1 MKLSKFANL
10 VKNGGRCAV
19 LHVAGSGIWLSTG
32 TAIYRATELP
42 DMEGSEQVR
51 TVLDM
56 TADAWKKVY
65 LTEDWPESV
74 SNVLGLNLAPYAQGE
89 QDTEKLKVAAAPN
102 GLWCSACRCKVDGE
116 LIFYNEAYLA
126 PLAEEIKKSEYIY
139 YTARQTEAG
148 QRYLVVHD
156 GMDVLAAIMPM
167 NILKEEYINDLAEFQ
182 ALCME
187 QFYKDKERREA
198 VIEEAEDD
206 AEGAGQIGNEAS
218 VEEYLQALVTVFR
231 EVRRVLRPDGTLW
244 VNVGDSYATKS
255 GSQPPTNTR
264 NSCGHTAKRVP
275 QGYKKKDLI
284 GIPWQLAFALRA
296 DGWYLR
302 QDIIWQK
309 PNCMPESVN
318 DRCTKSHEYIFLLSK
333 SERYYFDAAA
343 ISEPVTSAKGNA
355 RTFRGGGAY
364 TGGRSHDNSAQ
375 VERESHG
382 NSENRAGPRNKRS
395 VWSVST
401 KGFRGAHFAVFPEK
415 LIEPCILAGCPEGG
429 VVLDPFAGSGTT
441 GVVAKRMGRGFM
453 GCEINPSYVEM
464 AARRIAEVE

>member
-187 QFYKDKERREA
+187 HSTRIRSAGRRLSRRPRTTRRTQGRSAWRAWKMENERAIEILDPEHREA
-198 VIEEAEDD
+198 YESLEPVNEACRMGVEALRRRVPESPYPDGDAGVLACPSCGSGEYLHNEDGNRCRFCGQCGQAIDWDGDAGEEAE
-206 AEGAGQIGNEAS
+206 
-218 VEEYLQALVTVFR
+218 
-231 EVRRVLRPDGTLW
+231 
-244 VNVGDSYATKS
+244 
-255 GSQPPTNTR
+255 
-264 NSCGHTAKRVP
+264 
-275 QGYKKKDLI
+275 
-284 GIPWQLAFALRA
+284 
-296 DGWYLR
+296 
-302 QDIIWQK
+302 
-309 PNCMPESVN
+309 
-318 DRCTKSHEYIFLLSK
+318 
-333 SERYYFDAAA
+333 
-343 ISEPVTSAKGNA
+343 
-355 RTFRGGGAY
+355 
-364 TGGRSHDNSAQ
+364 
-375 VERESHG
+375 
-382 NSENRAGPRNKRS
+382 
-395 VWSVST
+395 
-401 KGFRGAHFAVFPEK
+401 
-415 LIEPCILAGCPEGG
+415 
-429 VVLDPFAGSGTT
+429 
-441 GVVAKRMGRGFM
+441 
-453 GCEINPSYVEM
+453 
-464 AARRIAEVE
+464 

>member
-167 NILKEEYINDLAEFQ
+167 NILKEEYINDDKDGNRLTLEQECINSGRLPSIAYGHKKCSLKHKIGTQEKFCNNYQPCKEVWASGQRVHKYIGYDAGETRRIQHAAPIDEADKKYEKHYPLYEWGWTREECVHVIERAGLPRPGKSSCFFCPSMKKKEIQ
-182 ALCME
+182 ALWENYPDLFERAIALEHGSAERNVNVKGLGRDWSWESYYNEFMAN
-187 QFYKDKERREA
+187 KEF
-198 VIEEAEDD
+198 EEAQLTFDQLFPD
-206 AEGAGQIGNEAS
+206 SPGGCICGAPCGC
-218 VEEYLQALVTVFR
+218 Y
-231 EVRRVLRPDGTLW
+231 DG
-244 VNVGDSYATKS
+244 
-255 GSQPPTNTR
+255 
-264 NSCGHTAKRVP
+264 
-275 QGYKKKDLI
+275 
-284 GIPWQLAFALRA
+284 
-296 DGWYLR
+296 
-302 QDIIWQK
+302 
-309 PNCMPESVN
+309 
-318 DRCTKSHEYIFLLSK
+318 
-333 SERYYFDAAA
+333 
-343 ISEPVTSAKGNA
+343 
-355 RTFRGGGAY
+355 
-364 TGGRSHDNSAQ
+364 
-375 VERESHG
+375 
-382 NSENRAGPRNKRS
+382 
-395 VWSVST
+395 
-401 KGFRGAHFAVFPEK
+401 
-415 LIEPCILAGCPEGG
+415 
-429 VVLDPFAGSGTT
+429 
-441 GVVAKRMGRGFM
+441 
-453 GCEINPSYVEM
+453 
-464 AARRIAEVE
+464 

>member
-187 QFYKDKERREA
+187 QFYKD
-198 VIEEAEDD
+198 ISTC
-206 AEGAGQIGNEAS
+206 GS
-218 VEEYLQALVTVFR
+218 VCGR
-231 EVRRVLRPDGTLW
+231 CGR
-244 VNVGDSYATKS
+244 N
-255 GSQPPTNTR
+255 GSRLKRKWAPWTGSWFWKRFSWWRTR
-264 NSCGHTAKRVP
+264 WP
-275 QGYKKKDLI
+275 
-284 GIPWQLAFALRA
+284 
-296 DGWYLR
+296 
-302 QDIIWQK
+302 IWW
-309 PNCMPESVN
+309 
-318 DRCTKSHEYIFLLSK
+318 F
-333 SERYYFDAAA
+333 
-343 ISEPVTSAKGNA
+343 
-355 RTFRGGGAY
+355 
-364 TGGRSHDNSAQ
+364 
-375 VERESHG
+375 
-382 NSENRAGPRNKRS
+382 
-395 VWSVST
+395 
-401 KGFRGAHFAVFPEK
+401 
-415 LIEPCILAGCPEGG
+415 
-429 VVLDPFAGSGTT
+429 SGT
-441 GVVAKRMGRGFM
+441 
-453 GCEINPSYVEM
+453 PDQSLQP
-464 AARRIAEVE
+464 

>member
-65 LTEDWPESV
+65 LTEDWPESIN
-74 SNVLGLNLAPYAQGE
+74 NVLGLNLAPYAQGE

-126 PLAEEIKKSEYIY
+126 PL
-139 YTARQTEAG
+139 TARQTQTG

-206 AEGAGQIGNEAS
+206 PEDAGQIG
-218 VEEYLQALVTVFR
+218 
-231 EVRRVLRPDGTLW
+231 
-244 VNVGDSYATKS
+244 
-255 GSQPPTNTR
+255 
-264 NSCGHTAKRVP
+264 
-275 QGYKKKDLI
+275 
-284 GIPWQLAFALRA
+284 
-296 DGWYLR
+296 
-302 QDIIWQK
+302 
-309 PNCMPESVN
+309 M
-318 DRCTKSHEYIFLLSK
+318 
-333 SERYYFDAAA
+333 
-343 ISEPVTSAKGNA
+343 
-355 RTFRGGGAY
+355 
-364 TGGRSHDNSAQ
+364 
-375 VERESHG
+375 
-382 NSENRAGPRNKRS
+382 
-395 VWSVST
+395 
-401 KGFRGAHFAVFPEK
+401 
-415 LIEPCILAGCPEGG
+415 EG
-429 VVLDPFAGSGTT
+429 VQ
-441 GVVAKRMGRGFM
+441 
-453 GCEINPSYVEM
+453 E
-464 AARRIAEVE
+464 

>member
-65 LTEDWPESV
+65 LTEDWP
-74 SNVLGLNLAPYAQGE
+74 
-89 QDTEKLKVAAAPN
+89 AAPN

-139 YTARQTEAG
+139 YTARQTQTG

-206 AEGAGQIGNEAS
+206 AEDAGQIGMED
-218 VEEYLQALVTVFR
+218 VQE
-231 EVRRVLRPDGTLW
+231 
-244 VNVGDSYATKS
+244 
-255 GSQPPTNTR
+255 
-264 NSCGHTAKRVP
+264 
-275 QGYKKKDLI
+275 
-284 GIPWQLAFALRA
+284 
-296 DGWYLR
+296 
-302 QDIIWQK
+302 
-309 PNCMPESVN
+309 
-318 DRCTKSHEYIFLLSK
+318 
-333 SERYYFDAAA
+333 
-343 ISEPVTSAKGNA
+343 
-355 RTFRGGGAY
+355 
-364 TGGRSHDNSAQ
+364 
-375 VERESHG
+375 
-382 NSENRAGPRNKRS
+382 
-395 VWSVST
+395 
-401 KGFRGAHFAVFPEK
+401 
-415 LIEPCILAGCPEGG
+415 
-429 VVLDPFAGSGTT
+429 
-441 GVVAKRMGRGFM
+441 
-453 GCEINPSYVEM
+453 
-464 AARRIAEVE
+464 

>member
-19 LHVAGSGIWLSTG
+19 LHVEGSGIWLSTG

-65 LTEDWPESV
+65 LTEDWPESIN
-74 SNVLGLNLAPYAQGE
+74 NVLGLNLAPYAQGE

-139 YTARQTEAG
+139 YTARQTQTG

-156 GMDVLAAIMPM
+156 GMDVLAAIMPT

-206 AEGAGQIGNEAS
+206 PEDAGQIGMEG
-218 VEEYLQALVTVFR
+218 VE
-231 EVRRVLRPDGTLW
+231 DG
-244 VNVGDSYATKS
+244 
-255 GSQPPTNTR
+255 
-264 NSCGHTAKRVP
+264 
-275 QGYKKKDLI
+275 
-284 GIPWQLAFALRA
+284 
-296 DGWYLR
+296 
-302 QDIIWQK
+302 
-309 PNCMPESVN
+309 E
-318 DRCTKSHEYIFLLSK
+318 
-333 SERYYFDAAA
+333 
-343 ISEPVTSAKGNA
+343 
-355 RTFRGGGAY
+355 
-364 TGGRSHDNSAQ
+364 
-375 VERESHG
+375 
-382 NSENRAGPRNKRS
+382 
-395 VWSVST
+395 
-401 KGFRGAHFAVFPEK
+401 
-415 LIEPCILAGCPEGG
+415 
-429 VVLDPFAGSGTT
+429 
-441 GVVAKRMGRGFM
+441 
-453 GCEINPSYVEM
+453 
-464 AARRIAEVE
+464 

>member
-139 YTARQTEAG
+139 YTARQTQTG

-187 QFYKDKERREA
+187 QFYEDSPGAQLEKHWCEYVGKKMVFLMEGTERSTSRATILCHPIRLRTSKRGEAAGMRNMGCSWACPAGKSWACGTEQRRREKPL
-198 VIEEAEDD
+198 IRSSHDR
-206 AEGAGQIGNEAS
+206 S
-218 VEEYLQALVTVFR
+218 R
-231 EVRRVLRPDGTLW
+231 
-244 VNVGDSYATKS
+244 S
-255 GSQPPTNTR
+255 G
-264 NSCGHTAKRVP
+264 
-275 QGYKKKDLI
+275 
-284 GIPWQLAFALRA
+284 
-296 DGWYLR
+296 
-302 QDIIWQK
+302 
-309 PNCMPESVN
+309 N
-318 DRCTKSHEYIFLLSK
+318 DRTG
-333 SERYYFDAAA
+333 R
-343 ISEPVTSAKGNA
+343 TS
-355 RTFRGGGAY
+355 
-364 TGGRSHDNSAQ
+364 
-375 VERESHG
+375 
-382 NSENRAGPRNKRS
+382 
-395 VWSVST
+395 
-401 KGFRGAHFAVFPEK
+401 
-415 LIEPCILAGCPEGG
+415 CIACG
-429 VVLDPFAGSGTT
+429 
-441 GVVAKRMGRGFM
+441 
-453 GCEINPSYVEM
+453 
-464 AARRIAEVE
+464 

>member
-187 QFYKDKERREA
+187 QFYKDILETGICWREKGYA
-198 VIEEAEDD
+198 LTASSHSATAEDMFARRQRNGVAEPIRIGTIEND
-206 AEGAGQIGNEAS
+206 AKKQDFDSQQYRMRYCGTHAEEEPRRQQGDYCQYCGHRLREIG
-218 VEEYLQALVTVFR
+218 R
-231 EVRRVLRPDGTLW
+231 ERFCNNVNCRNRY
-244 VNVGDSYATKS
+244 VNV
-255 GSQPPTNTR
+255 
-264 NSCGHTAKRVP
+264 
-275 QGYKKKDLI
+275 
-284 GIPWQLAFALRA
+284 
-296 DGWYLR
+296 
-302 QDIIWQK
+302 
-309 PNCMPESVN
+309 
-318 DRCTKSHEYIFLLSK
+318 
-333 SERYYFDAAA
+333 
-343 ISEPVTSAKGNA
+343 
-355 RTFRGGGAY
+355 
-364 TGGRSHDNSAQ
+364 
-375 VERESHG
+375 
-382 NSENRAGPRNKRS
+382 
-395 VWSVST
+395 
-401 KGFRGAHFAVFPEK
+401 
-415 LIEPCILAGCPEGG
+415 
-429 VVLDPFAGSGTT
+429 
-441 GVVAKRMGRGFM
+441 
-453 GCEINPSYVEM
+453 
-464 AARRIAEVE
+464 

>member
-65 LTEDWPESV
+65 LTEDWPESIN
-74 SNVLGLNLAPYAQGE
+74 NVLGLN
-89 QDTEKLKVAAAPN
+89 
-102 GLWCSACRCKVDGE
+102 
-116 LIFYNEAYLA
+116 LA

-139 YTARQTEAG
+139 YTARQTQTG

-206 AEGAGQIGNEAS
+206 PEDAGQIG
-218 VEEYLQALVTVFR
+218 
-231 EVRRVLRPDGTLW
+231 
-244 VNVGDSYATKS
+244 
-255 GSQPPTNTR
+255 
-264 NSCGHTAKRVP
+264 
-275 QGYKKKDLI
+275 
-284 GIPWQLAFALRA
+284 
-296 DGWYLR
+296 
-302 QDIIWQK
+302 
-309 PNCMPESVN
+309 M
-318 DRCTKSHEYIFLLSK
+318 
-333 SERYYFDAAA
+333 
-343 ISEPVTSAKGNA
+343 
-355 RTFRGGGAY
+355 
-364 TGGRSHDNSAQ
+364 
-375 VERESHG
+375 
-382 NSENRAGPRNKRS
+382 
-395 VWSVST
+395 
-401 KGFRGAHFAVFPEK
+401 
-415 LIEPCILAGCPEGG
+415 EG
-429 VVLDPFAGSGTT
+429 VQ
-441 GVVAKRMGRGFM
+441 
-453 GCEINPSYVEM
+453 E
-464 AARRIAEVE
+464 

>member
-10 VKNGGRCAV
+10 VKAGGRCAV

-89 QDTEKLKVAAAPN
+89 QDTEKLKVAA
-102 GLWCSACRCKVDGE
+102 
-116 LIFYNEAYLA
+116 
-126 PLAEEIKKSEYIY
+126 EEIKKSEYIY
-139 YTARQTEAG
+139 YTARQTQTG

-206 AEGAGQIGNEAS
+206 AEDAGQIG
-218 VEEYLQALVTVFR
+218 
-231 EVRRVLRPDGTLW
+231 
-244 VNVGDSYATKS
+244 
-255 GSQPPTNTR
+255 
-264 NSCGHTAKRVP
+264 
-275 QGYKKKDLI
+275 
-284 GIPWQLAFALRA
+284 
-296 DGWYLR
+296 
-302 QDIIWQK
+302 
-309 PNCMPESVN
+309 M
-318 DRCTKSHEYIFLLSK
+318 
-333 SERYYFDAAA
+333 
-343 ISEPVTSAKGNA
+343 
-355 RTFRGGGAY
+355 
-364 TGGRSHDNSAQ
+364 
-375 VERESHG
+375 
-382 NSENRAGPRNKRS
+382 
-395 VWSVST
+395 
-401 KGFRGAHFAVFPEK
+401 
-415 LIEPCILAGCPEGG
+415 EG
-429 VVLDPFAGSGTT
+429 VQ
-441 GVVAKRMGRGFM
+441 
-453 GCEINPSYVEM
+453 E
-464 AARRIAEVE
+464 